1 MNKAKKINEKILFV
15 TEFWMK
21 LQRCDVEAFD
31 AIYPV
36 DATAILEDLKECIDR
51 VISKNRFHK
60 KSGRKFLNTNDLQ
73 YLIEEYNQY
82 MKYTPFLETD
92 LNLFLKNIKSCFD
105 INNNFNHFFHDPTRE
120 KYSDFRLIINDI
132 DHCLN
137 RLRNNLSYFNDI
149 LEVVLGICRNRNKLI
164 QEILRIEGYLTELY
178 IFGIANGYSKENLK
192 KLFSPI
198 ESNRSPYCNIKNLKY
213 ANQKSEV
220 KGYTLIFEVKNFF
233 IQSPIRW
240 GDMLIYNPMRVDL
253 LVHMEKEDF
262 LDGDY
267 DLLDLDKRK
276 LFDKYELRGNKIL
289 WDKKDYESHILRTN
303 AHIRLR
309 VKTDDIH
316 YKIGQVR
323 KELNDK
329 VRLLSVSHN
338 PTGFPYTLTDKY
350 SYIKDGEVIGHTH
363 YIFDY
368 GLNSVSGFTIRN
380 NAESIESSLDDATS
394 MVNRIDNLADKDSI
408 MSALRWHDSAR
419 FETIENRKF
428 LYYFIC
434 VESIL
439 SESPE
444 KGTIKNKVL
453 DVLTPMLS
461 SRAFSE
467 ELHDYYRYYINRFSI
482 LNGKYKGVPTEVKE
496 LYGFENFMVK
506 IDAKKFREGL
516 PKLKRYNDSVY
527 YSIGISKYL
536 KMYNSEKFRKKIV
549 SRYERKVRFILARI
563 YRNRNKIVHSG
574 RSNHYQIQL
583 YNTFLGFSA
592 STLLQSIIGD
602 VAVSDVT
609 EDIGNKLLNT
619 TISNNHNTWFNDFI

>member
-1 MNKAKKINEKILFV
+1 MNKAKKINEKLLFV

-31 AIYPV
+31 VIYPV
-36 DATAILEDLKECIDR
+36 DATAILEDLKECIVR
-51 VISKNRFHK
+51 VISENRFYRR
-60 KSGRKFLNTNDLQ
+60 SGTKYLNTNDLS

-82 MKYTPFLETD
+82 VKHTPFMETD
-92 LNLFLKNIKSCFD
+92 LEPFLKSIKTRFD
-105 INNNFNHFFHDPTRE
+105 MNNNFEQFLHDATSAS
-120 KYSDFRLIINDI
+120 YSDFGLLINDI

-137 RLRNNLSYFNDI
+137 RVRSNLDYFDDI
-149 LEVVLGICRNRNKLI
+149 MEVVLGICRNRNSLL
-164 QEILRIEGYLTELY
+164 QEILRIKGYLTELY
-178 IFGIANGYSKENLK
+178 IFGIANRYSKEKLE
-192 KLFSPI
+192 KLFKPI
-198 ESNRSPYCNIKNLKY
+198 DSDMPPYCNIKNLKY
-213 ANQKSEV
+213 VNQKSEE
-220 KGYTLIFEVKNFF
+220 KEYTLIFEVKNFF

-253 LVHMEKEDF
+253 LVYMENEDF
-262 LDGDY
+262 LDEDY
-267 DLLDLDKRK
+267 YLLDLDKRE
-276 LFDKYELRGNKIL
+276 LFDKYELRGDKIL
-289 WDKKDYESHILRTN
+289 WDEKDYESHILRTN
-303 AHIRLR
+303 AHIRLK

-323 KELNDK
+323 NELNDK

-338 PTGFPYTLTDKY
+338 STGFPYTLTDKY

-363 YIFDY
+363 HIFDY

-394 MVNRIDNLADKDSI
+394 MVNRIDNLTDKKNV
-408 MSALRWHDSAR
+408 MNALRWYDSAR
-419 FETIENRKF
+419 FETNENKKF

-434 VESIL
+434 IETIL
-439 SESPE
+439 SESIQL
-444 KGTIKNKVL
+444 GTIKNKVL

-467 ELHDYYRYYINRFSI
+467 ELHDYYRYYRNQFTI
-482 LNGKYKGVPTEVKE
+482 LNRKYKGVPTDVKE
-496 LYGFENFMVK
+496 IDGFENFMVK
-506 IDAKKFREGL
+506 IDAKKFRDSL

-549 SRYERKVRFILARI
+549 SRYERKVRFILART

-574 RSNHYQIQL
+574 CTNHYQIQV

-592 STLLQSIIGD
+592 STLLQSIIGGIT
-602 VAVSDVT
+602 VRDVT

-619 TISNNHNTWFNDFI
+619 TISSNYNTWFNDFI